1 MFNKKP
7 DTNRQG
13 LEATIDDLMA
23 QMSDHKPDSPEYKAM
38 TENLIKLYALRD
50 EKSVKSV
57 SPDAIL
63 AVAGNLAGI
72 AMIVGH
78 ERIGVVT
85 SKALQFVMKAK

>member
-1 MFNKKP
+1 MFKSQP

-13 LEATIDDLMA
+13 LEKTIDDLIV
-23 QMSDHKPDSPEYKAM
+23 QMSYHQPDTEAYKAM
-38 TENLIKLYALRD
+38 AENLIKLYALRD
-50 EKSVKSV
+50 EKSAKGV
-57 SPDAIL
+57 SPDAML
-63 AVAGNLAGI
+63 AVAGNLLGI